1 MQLDFHHGLLREELG
16 MRARGTTRWVGY
28 ATPVVTALWLQA
40 ACVRQPPPVAPETSP
55 PPPAGTTSN
64 TPAPSPPPPP
74 PAPPPVVPP
83 ELAPDDEFASRSLEE
98 INRESPLE
106 PAFFELDS
114 WALDDSGQR
123 AVEANAEVL
132 RQFSSWV
139 VTIEGHCDERGT
151 AEYNLGLGERRAL
164 ATQRYL
170 VELGVDASRVRTISY
185 GKEFPFDPEH
195 NDRAWAANRRAHFVI
210 TEK

>member
-1 MQLDFHHGLLREELG
+1 
-16 MRARGTTRWVGY
+16 MRVRRTTRWVAY
-28 ATPVVTALWLQA
+28 ATTVVTVLWLQV

-55 PPPAGTTSN
+55 PPPGTSST
-64 TPAPSPPPPP
+64 TPPALPPTPPPPP
-74 PAPPPVVPP
+74 TPPIVPP
-83 ELAPDDEFASRSLEE
+83 ELTPNDELSSRSLED

-114 WALDDSGQR
+114 SELNDDGRR
-123 AVEANAEVL
+123 AVEANAGVL
-132 RQFSSWV
+132 RQYSSWV

-164 ATQRYL
+164 AAQQYL
-170 VELGVDASRVRTISY
+170 VELGVDATRVRTVSY

-195 NDRAWAANRRAHFVI
+195 DDRAWAANRRAHFVI
-210 TEK
+210 TAK

>member
-1 MQLDFHHGLLREELG
+1 
-16 MRARGTTRWVGY
+16 MRIRRSTSWVV
-28 ATPVVTALWLQA
+28 PLVTALWLQV
-40 ACVRQPPPVAPETSP
+40 ACVRQPPPVAPEISA
-55 PPPAGTTSN
+55 PPPASTSD
-64 TPAPSPPPPP
+64 APRLSPTPPPP
-74 PAPPPVVPP
+74 PAPPPVVPL
-83 ELAPDDEFASRSLEE
+83 ELAPEDEFASRSLED

-114 WALDDSGQR
+114 AALDDGGR
-123 AVEANAEVL
+123 RVVEANAEVL
-132 RQFSSWV
+132 REYSSWV

-164 ATQRYL
+164 AAQQYL
-170 VELGVDASRVRTISY
+170 VELGVNATRVRTVSY

-210 TEK
+210 TAQ